1 MEKGK
6 EYRILV
12 GKSLRKYPVGRQA
25 DNKVTINIKKTQWG
39 NMKWAEVAHDNV
51 QHIFEGR

>member
-1 MEKGK
+1 VEKGK